1 MHTQLLQTI
10 IHWITI
16 GANEWR
22 YCMSEEFIKEMTAEH
37 IKSMRMKTGLTQEE
51 FCEHFGLNLNTFRH
65 WERGDRK
72 PTGSSLVLLNM
83 IESSGHEVLKILN
96 GVNKTEGHM
105 SDGKNLLIDIFE
117 RRKFL
122 TLEDYISS
130 NEFNIDTIPPLLR
143 ANGFP
148 YVKAYEESNSVIFKA
163 GYELNTLKEV
173 LKIDMRK
180 KSYCGDFK
188 KIINKTYL
196 VAYALEQ
203 DLRDAVFWSPAMRKE
218 RVENILKEIDVD
230 SEFYNNV
237 LRNW

>member
-1 MHTQLLQTI
+1 
-10 IHWITI
+10 
-16 GANEWR
+16 
-22 YCMSEEFIKEMTAEH
+22 MSEEFMKEMTAEH

-51 FCEHFGLNLNTFRH
+51 FCEHFGINLNTFRH

-96 GVNKTEGHM
+96 GVKKIEGHM

-117 RRKFL
+117 KRKYL
-122 TLEDYISS
+122 TFESYLSS
-130 NEFNIDTIPPLLR
+130 DEFNIETIPPLLK

-148 YVKAYEESNSVIFKA
+148 YVKMHEVNNNIIFMA
-163 GYELNTLKEV
+163 GYELNSLKEV
-173 LKIDMRK
+173 LKIDVRNK
-180 KSYCGDFK
+180 IYCGDFK
-188 KIINKTYL
+188 KIIDKTYL

-203 DLRDAVFWSPAMRKE
+203 HLRDAVFWSPAMRKE

-230 SEFYNNV
+230 SEFYNSV

>member
-1 MHTQLLQTI
+1 MGTNQ
-10 IHWITI
+10 
-16 GANEWR
+16 WR
-22 YCMSEEFIKEMTAEH
+22 YCMSEEFMKEMTAEH
-37 IKSMRMKTGLTQEE
+37 IKSMRIKTGLTQEE

-83 IESSGHEVLKILN
+83 IESSGHEVLKILK
-96 GVNKTEGHM
+96 GVKKTERHM

-122 TLEDYISS
+122 KLEDYISS
-130 NEFNIDTIPPLLR
+130 NEFDIETIPPLLK

-148 YVKAYEESNSVIFKA
+148 YVKTYEESNVVIFMA

-173 LKIDMRK
+173 LKVNMK
-180 KSYCGDFK
+180 NKSYCGDFK
-188 KIINKTYL
+188 QIIDKTFL

-203 DLRDAVFWSPAMRKE
+203 HLRDAVFWTPEMRKV

-230 SEFYNNV
+230 SQFYNNV

>member
-1 MHTQLLQTI
+1 
-10 IHWITI
+10 
-16 GANEWR
+16 
-22 YCMSEEFIKEMTAEH
+22 MSEEFIKEMTAEH

-51 FCEHFGLNLNTFRH
+51 FCEHFGINLNTFRH

-83 IESSGHEVLKILN
+83 IESSGHEVLKLLN
-96 GVNKTEGHM
+96 GVKKTEGHM
-105 SDGKNLLIDIFE
+105 SNGKNLLINVFE
-117 RRKFL
+117 HRKFL

-130 NEFNIDTIPPLLR
+130 NEFNVETIHPLLR

-148 YVKAYEESNSVIFKA
+148 YVKTHEENNVIIFMA
-163 GYELNTLKEV
+163 GYELNALKEV
-173 LKIDMRK
+173 LKIDMEK
-180 KSYCGDFK
+180 KTYCGEFK
-188 KIINKTYL
+188 KILDKTYL

-203 DLRDAVFWSPAMRKE
+203 QLRDAVFWSPAMRKE